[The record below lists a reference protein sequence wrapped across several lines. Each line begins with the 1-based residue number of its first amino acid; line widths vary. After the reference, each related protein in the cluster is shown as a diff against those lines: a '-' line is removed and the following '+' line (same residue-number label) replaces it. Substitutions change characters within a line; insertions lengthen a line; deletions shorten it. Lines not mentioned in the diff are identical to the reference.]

1 MQQPSVSKAD
11 QQTLLDAAAKHQQV
25 YVRASSIFSNVGD
38 ALADYY
44 HEQLDSAL
52 SDLAAALEI
61 TIPDTCDIP
70 DLTGMTVDEF
80 VETIYQNCIKES
92 ATPVES

>member
-1 MQQPSVSKAD
+1 MTQLPTVSKSD
-11 QQTLLDAAAKHQQV
+11 QQALLDAAAKNQQT
-25 YVRASSIFSNVGD
+25 YVRATSIFSDVGD

-44 HEQLDSAL
+44 HEQLDFAL
-52 SDLAAALEI
+52 NELAAALEI

-92 ATPVES
+92 ATPV